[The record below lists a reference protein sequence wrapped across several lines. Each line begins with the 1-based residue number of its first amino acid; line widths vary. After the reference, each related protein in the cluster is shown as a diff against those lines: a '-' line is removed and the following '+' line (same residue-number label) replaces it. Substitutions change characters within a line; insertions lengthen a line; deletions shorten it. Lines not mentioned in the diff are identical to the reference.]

1 VVDVSKTYVT
11 TQIVLWEEDEW
22 KTEITPGGVGG
33 PSVIFHLNDTTN
45 IYADV
50 KAAKS
55 FVDKW
60 QEAINRAEATDA
72 RMRLAELH
80 ELAGN

>member
-1 VVDVSKTYVT
+1 MSKTYVT

-45 IYADV
+45 IYADI
-50 KAAKS
+50 KAAQS
-55 FVDKW
+55 FVEKW
-60 QEAINRAEATDA
+60 QQAIGAAVVADA
-72 RMRLAELH
+72 RMRKAELH
-80 ELAGN
+80 DLAGN